1 VKKKEML
8 IKLLKTDF
16 QKINEYIGETDFEKI
31 KKQVN
36 NLSTVEI
43 DNMLNYTVYLHCTLG
58 EKLKY
63 CRTNRYRLNKK
74 GE

>member
-1 VKKKEML
+1 MKKKEKL
-8 IKLLKTDF
+8 IELLKTDF
-16 QKINEYIGETDFEKI
+16 QKYNEYIAETDFEKI

-43 DNMLNYTVYLHCTLG
+43 NNMLNYTVYMH
-58 EKLKY
+58 
-63 CRTNRYRLNKK
+63 RTNRYRFNKK